1 MADTRHLTPTRAV
14 DRLARPLAAIM
25 LVVASAAFSLAL
37 PGCDE
42 TTEGDGAR
50 VVIDGR
56 EFYLELALDEPRRV
70 QGLSDRDFI
79 APDGG
84 MLFVFT
90 NSAVRQF
97 VMRDCLV
104 DIDIIYLDAAGRVV
118 ETHQMV
124 VEPRNEG
131 ESDFAYEQRLTR
143 YSSRFPSQFVIEL
156 AGGMLDEIAVKPG
169 DKPEFDL
176 DGLKRRA
183 R

>member
-1 MADTRHLTPTRAV
+1 MADTRHLITHRV
-14 DRLARPLAAIM
+14 ARPLAA
-25 LVVASAAFSLAL
+25 LLAVLTLSLA
-37 PGCDE
+37 GCDE
-42 TTEGDGAR
+42 TTEGDGAQ

-56 EFYLELALDEPRRV
+56 TFYLELALDEPSRV

-118 ETHQMV
+118 ESHQMV
-124 VEPRNEG
+124 VQPRNEG
-131 ESDFAYEQRLTR
+131 ESDFAYEQRLQR

-156 AGGMLDEIAVKPG
+156 AGGTLDEIEVKAG
-169 DKPEFDL
+169 DKPECDL
-176 DGLKRRA
+176 EGLKRRA